1 MLRSVSI
8 IDGERS
14 TWSESRTADRLDGT
28 GQGHTWRSGAL
39 GDCPGS
45 ASPGSTCVCPRPGP
59 AGTVPAECQRPACRH
74 CAVPRKTSWRP
85 GGGPPRARPRGGRS
99 GSWPLGPFGQ
109 GNHRRGP
116 PREARYIPSRGGLLS
131 ALVFRVWARVDTNRS
146 FGLWPRVAASLL
158 RWTTAI
164 DQRRRLYYPTRGLRE
179 SRPDSRELPLLDIRS
194 RPRHAEADR
203 RAHRHRAPNRPSIG

>member
-1 MLRSVSI
+1 MLRSVPI

-28 GQGHTWRSGAL
+28 GQGHTWGSGAL

-74 CAVPRKTSWRP
+74 CAVPRKTSWRL
-85 GGGPPRARPRGGRS
+85 GGGPPGHGHGAGGQARGLSNNERLTYNS
-99 GSWPLGPFGQ
+99 LVQSFI
-109 GNHRRGP
+109 
-116 PREARYIPSRGGLLS
+116 IPSRGGLLS
-131 ALVFRVWARVDTNRS
+131 ALVFRVWTRVDTNRS

-158 RWTTAI
+158 RGTTAI
-164 DQRRRLYYPTRGLRE
+164 DQRRRLCYRLAACESLGRIRERCRFSTCAQDRVIPRVTDARIDTGLRT
-179 SRPDSRELPLLDIRS
+179 
-194 RPRHAEADR
+194 DR
-203 RAHRHRAPNRPSIG
+203 R